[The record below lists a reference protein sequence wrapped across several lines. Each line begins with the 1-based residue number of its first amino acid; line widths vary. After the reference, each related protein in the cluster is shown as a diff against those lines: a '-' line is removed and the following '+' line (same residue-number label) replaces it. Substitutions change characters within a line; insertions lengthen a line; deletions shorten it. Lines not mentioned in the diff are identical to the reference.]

1 MSDASVNPSVESP
14 ASETAP
20 LPIPPPATQ
29 TPVVSFELPHPGE
42 VAIDV
47 DEDLYHPVSP
57 SPEPEEQP
65 PPEVPFPISPRSALA
80 TLQAFGT
87 GGSAENLR
95 GVAQA
100 TARALLARTEEANQ
114 KIAAAHQRI

>member
-14 ASETAP
+14 TSDAAP
-20 LPIPPPATQ
+20 LPVPPPVAQMPIVT
-29 TPVVSFELPHPGE
+29 FALPPPEE

-57 SPEPEEQP
+57 SPEPAEQQS
-65 PPEVPFPISPRSALA
+65 PEVPLLISPRSALA

-87 GGSAENLR
+87 EGSAENLR

-100 TARALLARTEEANQ
+100 TARALLNRTEEAHQ
-114 KIAAAHQRI
+114 TIAAD